1 MKPRKSKLKIRNIH
15 EGNPV
20 RIVADGALAA
30 RGVNDGKIHPVLILD
45 TSDRPDI
52 EEFIRAHE
60 SASNLG
66 DFTMQWGQLEGH
78 AGTVALFLTFIR
90 PVEVVVILEFD
101 ITEEGIIVDQ
111 ALLGKGL
118 YIQAGREGDSFRENI
133 DRPKVMLIL
142 ASPIF
147 KRHGINYGA
156 SIFKKTYAGK
166 DLLNQLRGVE
176 LKMLSKRCGNLEI
189 YDYMVQPEYLDSIYY
204 QPRAR
209 SQDESRI

>member
-20 RIVADGALAA
+20 RIVDDGALAA
-30 RGVNDGKIHPVLILD
+30 RDVNDGRVNPVLILD

-78 AGTVALFLTFIR
+78 EGTVALFLTFIR
-90 PVEVVVILEFD
+90 PVEAVIILEFD

-111 ALLGKGL
+111 ALLGRGL
-118 YIQAGREGDSFRENI
+118 YLQAGREGDRFI
-133 DRPKVMLIL
+133 DDVHRPKVMLNFGESDFQETWNKLWRKHVQKYLRTQGLTKSAARRATEEIIKETRKL
-142 ASPIF
+142 
-147 KRHGINYGA
+147 RDMMRLHG
-156 SIFKKTYAGK
+156 TAGT
-166 DLLNQLRGVE
+166 
-176 LKMLSKRCGNLEI
+176 S
-189 YDYMVQPEYLDSIYY
+189 
-204 QPRAR
+204 
-209 SQDESRI
+209 